1 MMTASRKPAAP
12 MSASSAL
19 SRLALYGIVLAM
31 LLAGCGDSA
40 ETGPS
45 LDLRIAPGWTYV
57 GAAAAER
64 DGDALRFDGDALAAV
79 LTTRG
84 AGALFAALKH
94 APPHAGHNPT
104 FGVSVERRAAAGGA
118 SAVALLEARVEAARR
133 DAGFTVVRGP
143 QAVRVAD
150 REAASATLRAPGPDG
165 IATRIQ
171 LTLLPLAD
179 MLVQVT
185 ATDAASG
192 AERADAEIDA
202 MLASL
207 VVHGTP

>member
-1 MMTASRKPAAP
+1 MTVPHAFT
-12 MSASSAL
+12 
-19 SRLALYGIVLAM
+19 RLAQYCIVLAA
-31 LLAGCGDSA
+31 LLAGCGESA
-40 ETGPS
+40 ESGPS
-45 LDLRIAPGWTYV
+45 LELRLASGWTYV
-57 GAAAAER
+57 GAAEAER
-64 DGDALRFDGDALAAV
+64 DGDTLRFAADALDAA
-79 LTTRG
+79 LAPRG
-84 AGALFAALKH
+84 AAALFAALKH

-104 FGVSVERRAAAGGA
+104 FGVSVERRATAGSA
-118 SAVALLEARVEAARR
+118 SAVALLEAQVEAARR

-150 REAASATLRAPGPDG
+150 HDAASATLRAPGPDG

-171 LTLLPLAD
+171 LTLLPLAEL
-179 MLVQVT
+179 LVQVT

-207 VVHGTP
+207 VVHGAP